1 MDAAGPARPGGSGTL
16 FLPAIAGVALIAA
29 MFAFDWFGPS
39 EAVSR
44 GFEEAR
50 EIEELFGTPAVQVPD
65 VSENAWEGLGL
76 LVRLVLVAA
85 GLSGVALTLVRMG
98 SDPPVSPLAAAAV
111 ATGAGTLA
119 TALVLYHLVN
129 PPDDASREV
138 GIFIGLVAAGGVAVG
153 GWIALEDEET
163 RGGSPSRPSGRRAR
177 ARSARRTRSR
187 SSSG

>member
-1 MDAAGPARPGGSGTL
+1 MEAAGPARSGGGGTL
-16 FLPAIAGVALIAA
+16 FLPAIAGVALIVA

-50 EIEELFGTPAVQVPD
+50 EIEELFGTPAVEVPD
-65 VSENAWEGLGL
+65 VSESGWEGLGI
-76 LVRLVLVAA
+76 VKLVLVAA
-85 GLSGVALTLVRMG
+85 GLCGVVLTLVRMS
-98 SDPPVSPLAAAAV
+98 SDPPVSRLAAAAV

-119 TALVLYHLVN
+119 TAIVLYHLVN
-129 PPDDASREV
+129 PPEDASREI

-163 RGGSPSRPSGRRAR
+163 RGGGSSPPSGRRAR
-177 ARSARRTRSR
+177 ARSARRRRSP
-187 SSSG
+187 SSSD